1 MLELDSTYGLAFT
14 LQSQASE
21 DSWSPTYCA
30 REENRMFQSA
40 RSSKASE
47 HIVEQIRKAIFE
59 GRLRPGDRLP
69 AEMQLMQSFQV
80 SKATLREALRALEF
94 LGFLEIRKGARG
106 GALVTKVDVD
116 KARDLFLNFLHFQD
130 LSLDDLSEV
139 RLVLEPYV
147 AERSARVI
155 SQEDLHRLEELNRE
169 SESTLQGEASFDLR
183 RNEIEF
189 HRTIGRA
196 TGNPILSFILE
207 FVENLLVD
215 AKEVLRPDQEFSR
228 RVLLAHKRIVEAL
241 REKDPEKA
249 AEEMARHVKEVGGD
263 LLNLQRE
270 RQMASGKSLEGQFL
284 VQLVSGKGGEE
295 T

>member
-1 MLELDSTYGLAFT
+1 
-14 LQSQASE
+14 
-21 DSWSPTYCA
+21 
-30 REENRMFQSA
+30 MFQSA

-59 GRLRPGDRLP
+59 GRLCPGDRLP
-69 AEMQLMQSFQV
+69 PETQLMQTFQV

-94 LGFLEIRKGARG
+94 LGFLEIRKGASG
-106 GALVTKVDVD
+106 GAFVTKVDVA

-130 LSLDDLSEV
+130 LSLKDLSEV

-147 AERSARVI
+147 AEKCARII
-155 SQEDLHRLEELNRE
+155 SSEDLERLRELNE
-169 SESTLQGEASFDLR
+169 ECQEVLSGQSQADLR

-189 HRTIGRA
+189 HRIIGRA

-228 RVLLAHKRIVEAL
+228 RVLMAHQRIVEAL
-241 REKDPEKA
+241 CNKDPKKA
-249 AEEMARHVKEVGGD
+249 REEMARHVEEVETD
-263 LLNLQRE
+263 LSNLQE
-270 RQMASGKSLEGQFL
+270 QRQMASSASLERQFL
-284 VQLVSGKGGEE
+284 VELVSEKGGGKE
-295 T
+295 

>member
-1 MLELDSTYGLAFT
+1 
-14 LQSQASE
+14 
-21 DSWSPTYCA
+21 
-30 REENRMFQSA
+30 MFQSA

-59 GRLRPGDRLP
+59 GRLRPGDKLP
-69 AEMQLMQSFQV
+69 TETRLMQTFRV

-94 LGFLEIRKGARG
+94 LGFLEIRKGANG
-106 GALVTKVDVD
+106 GAFVTKVDVA

-130 LSLDDLSEV
+130 LSLKDLSEV

-147 AERSARVI
+147 AERLARAI
-155 SQEDLHRLEELNRE
+155 SEKDLDRLQELNLECERIFE
-169 SESTLQGEASFDLR
+169 GASGLDLR

-189 HRTIGRA
+189 HRIIGRA

-228 RVLLAHKRIVEAL
+228 RVLLAHQRIVEAL
-241 REKDPEKA
+241 CNKNPERA
-249 AEEMARHVKEVGGD
+249 REEMARHVKEVEYD
-263 LLNLQRE
+263 LSNLQRE
-270 RQMASGKSLEGQFL
+270 RQLASGTSRERQFL
-284 VQLVSGKGGEE
+284 VELVSEKGGGKTQEL
-295 T
+295 